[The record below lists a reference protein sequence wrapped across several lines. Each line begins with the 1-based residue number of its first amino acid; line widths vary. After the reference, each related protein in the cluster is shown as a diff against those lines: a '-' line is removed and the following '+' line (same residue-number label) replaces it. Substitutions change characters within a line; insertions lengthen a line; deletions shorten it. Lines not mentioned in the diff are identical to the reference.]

1 MENLMDK
8 RMHDGRLQYKVNWSK
23 ASDGSELPSTW
34 EPAENID
41 TSMIDEVKISLAARA
56 NVWPV

>member
-1 MENLMDK
+1 MENLLDK

-34 EPAENID
+34 ELAENID
-41 TSMIDEVKISLAARA
+41 TSLIDEVKISQAARA